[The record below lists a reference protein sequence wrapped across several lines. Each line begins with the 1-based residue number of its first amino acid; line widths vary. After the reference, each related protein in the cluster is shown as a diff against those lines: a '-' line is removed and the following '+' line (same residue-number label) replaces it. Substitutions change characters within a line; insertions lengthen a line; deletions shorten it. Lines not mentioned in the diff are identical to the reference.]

1 MPTAFWLRAPATRQ
15 FRRFL
20 LSRLLSILVLE
31 TTSVAV
37 GWQVYAL
44 THAPLSLGLVGLAQF
59 LPALGL
65 TLLAGAAADRFE
77 RRRIVLVC
85 HALFGLVALC
95 LGLAGLRGAPPLPA
109 IYAVLVLLGSARAF
123 NAPAAQALMPALVP
137 TESFSSAVAVNSSVF
152 QVGSIAGPALGGL
165 LYALVGNA
173 EPVYFLAAALSVV
186 DVAALWGVHPRVEKR
201 AARAVSWATV
211 LAGVRYVWGHKVILG
226 CISLDLFAVL
236 LGGAAALMP
245 VFAQDVLSCGPLG
258 LGFLR
263 GAPAVGAG
271 LTGLWLARHPLTRRA
286 GPSMLVGVALFGVC
300 TVGFGLSKSYP
311 LSLALLAVMG
321 AADMVSVFVRLTL
334 VQISPPPELRG
345 RVNAVNMLFLGASNE
360 LGEFESGV
368 TAQWFGAVRAVVLGG
383 VGTLLV
389 VALWLRLFPGLA
401 KVDTLP
407 VGEGRPTPGEAAA
420 EADAEMS
427 AGIGPHDV
435 CGEGPERLGDTG
447 APSG

>member
-1 MPTAFWLRAPATRQ
+1 MATAFSFRAPETRQ

-20 LSRLLSILVLE
+20 FSRLLSILVLE

-65 TLLAGAAADRFE
+65 TLPAGAAADRFE
-77 RRRIVLVC
+77 RKRIVLVC
-85 HALFGLVALC
+85 HALFGMVALC
-95 LGLAGLRGAPPLPA
+95 LGLAGLRGQPSLPA

-123 NAPAAQALMPALVP
+123 NAPAAQALMPSLV
-137 TESFSSAVAVNSSVF
+137 SSEAFARAVAVNSSVF

-165 LYALVGNA
+165 LYAWVGNA
-173 EPVYFLAAALSVV
+173 EPVYFLAAGLAVL
-186 DVAALWGVHPRVEKR
+186 DVAALWGLRPRVEQR
-201 AARAVSWATV
+201 ASRAVSWATV
-211 LAGVRYVWGHKVILG
+211 LAGVRYVWAHQVILG

-271 LTGLWLARHPLTRRA
+271 LTGLWLARRPLTRRA
-286 GPSMLVGVALFGVC
+286 GPTMLAGVAAFGVC
-300 TVGFGLSKSYP
+300 TVGFGLSRSFP
-311 LSLALLAVMG
+311 LSLLLLALMG

-334 VQISPPPELRG
+334 VQISPPPDMRG
-345 RVNAVNMLFLGASNE
+345 RVNAVNMLFIGASNE
-360 LGEFESGV
+360 LGEFESGL
-368 TAQWFGAVRAVVLGG
+368 TAQWLGAVRAVVLGG
-383 VGTLLV
+383 LGTLVV
-389 VALWLRLFPGLA
+389 VALWLRLFPSLA
-401 KVDTLP
+401 RVDSLP
-407 VGEGRPTPGEAAA
+407 TGPGGPTPGEAAA
-420 EADAEMS
+420 ETDAALS
-427 AGIGPHDV
+427 TGTVPHDV
-435 CGEGPERLGDTG
+435 LAEGPRRVGHDG
-447 APSG
+447 APSA